1 MTQRRPIEMFPP
13 GDFIKEELEARGWS
27 QTELAE
33 IMGRAPTDIS
43 TLVSGKRSI
52 SADMAKELGAAVA
65 TSAQY
70 WMTLDSSYQLSK
82 GGAADDAIGR
92 RAKLREFAPI
102 REMAKRHWLEVSEN
116 VSVTERRLKAFFC
129 VENIDDEPSLPHAA
143 RRGAGDLS
151 RSHLAWL
158 FRARELSTM
167 IQANT
172 FSKGSFNSG
181 LGELKKL
188 LRAAKEVRH
197 VPRILADAGIRFLV
211 IEHLPKTKIDG
222 VAFWLNKKSPVI
234 SMSLRYDRI
243 DCFWYTLAHELG
255 HVARKDGWLLD
266 TGLVGQ
272 DIEDGVTD
280 AEKHADHFAMD
291 FLISQPDLEDFIART
306 SPLYSTRKVLG
317 FAQRIGVHP
326 GIVVGQLQYREEVLW
341 SSLRST
347 LEKVRHLVTESALTD
362 GWGHVPPV
370 MG

>member
-1 MTQRRPIEMFPP
+1 MTQRQPIEMFPP

-33 IMGRAPTDIS
+33 IMGRTPNDIS
-43 TLVSGKRSI
+43 GLVSGKRSI
-52 SADMAKELGAAVA
+52 SADMAKELGAVFA

-70 WMTLDSSYQLSK
+70 WMALDNSYQLSK

-92 RAKLREFAPI
+92 RARLREFAPI

-116 VSVTERRLKAFFC
+116 VSVTERRVMAFFC
-129 VENIDDEPSLPHAA
+129 VASIDDEPSLPHAA

-158 FRARELSTM
+158 FRARQLSTM

-172 FSKGSFNSG
+172 FSKRSFNTG
-181 LGELKKL
+181 LGDLKKL
-188 LRAAKEVRH
+188 LRTAKEVRH

-222 VAFWLNKKSPVI
+222 VAFWLDNKSPVI
-234 SMSLRYDRI
+234 GMSLRYDRI

-255 HVARKDGWLLD
+255 HVDRKDGWLLD

-272 DIEDGVTD
+272 DSEGGATK
-280 AEKHADHFAMD
+280 AEKYADQFATD
-291 FLISQPDLEDFIART
+291 FLISQSDLEDFIART

-317 FAQRIGVHP
+317 FAQRIEVHP
-326 GIVVGQLQYREEVLW
+326 GIVVGQLQHREEVPW
-341 SSLRST
+341 SSFRST
-347 LEKVRHLVTESALTD
+347 LQKVRHLITESALTD
-362 GWGHVPPV
+362 GWGQIPPTIE
-370 MG
+370 